1 MTPES
6 EPKLP
11 IKVIEIRCPCGRGFS
26 IRPKAWKV
34 SKQCNQ
40 CMKTYIVRVY
50 AGGAFSVMEI
60 AVGSFVEVHTP
71 ENIFS
76 DVTEGE

>member
-1 MTPES
+1 MTDD
-6 EPKLP
+6 PKLP

-26 IRPKAWKV
+26 IRPTRWKF
-34 SKQCNQ
+34 SKVCNR
-40 CMKTYIVRVY
+40 CLKTYIVRVY

-60 AVGSFVEVHTP
+60 VKGEFVEKHTP
-71 ENIFS
+71 ESIFS